1 MSLLGTE
8 NVREKKVFTMIS
20 LMTDFE
26 KKAQKDII
34 HILNITKLLFSG
46 HGMDVFSLRM
56 SS

>member
-34 HILNITKLLFSG
+34 DILNITKLLFSG